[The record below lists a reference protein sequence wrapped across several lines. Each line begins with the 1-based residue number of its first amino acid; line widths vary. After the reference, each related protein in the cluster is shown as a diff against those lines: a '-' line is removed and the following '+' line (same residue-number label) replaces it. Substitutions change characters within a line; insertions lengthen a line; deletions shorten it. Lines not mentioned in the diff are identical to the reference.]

1 LTKEYNRRREL
12 KEKKMQRLK
21 LNYKLKQL
29 LKYRMLLPLRDSH
42 RQMTKGRKRVLWE
55 GSKITSL
62 GNRLKKTVTGKTLKF
77 LHLQLK
83 LEMKIRNL
91 QERRLNFR
99 FLPCQRA
106 VKFLLK

>member
-29 LKYRMLLPLRDSH
+29 SKYRMLQLLRDSH
-42 RQMTKGRKRVLWE
+42 RQMIKDRKRVLW
-55 GSKITSL
+55 GDSKITSL
-62 GNRLKKTVTGKTLKF
+62 GKRLKKTVTEKMLKL